1 MAVMDTLFD
10 VLSASVGAT
19 FGVLVGFVLNRKSR
33 QKMANQVVLSR
44 AELEKIKLENSE
56 LLKRV
61 QDKENII
68 LQMQMQ
74 ILGDDVTDKGAS
86 QKKKPRRTKK

>member
-1 MAVMDTLFD
+1 MAVIDTLFD

-61 QDKENII
+61 QDKENTI

-86 QKKKPRRTKK
+86 QNKKPNRTKK